1 MLYLF
6 RWSKHKFWK
15 YDDTVAFNDSCY
27 FQCFPFFGI
36 VPEILSE
43 NGEIIPKNS
52 NKEGYLVSTI
62 FFIIIERSKQM
73 LKIIIERLLSGS
85 ERSFQNVYY
94 AKVSFAV
101 ELFVNNRCKEC
112 GFILLLGIQ
121 TAMAWNN
128 ENSVWKPWEVWNHLL
143 QEIPRLLLHWRW

>member
-1 MLYLF
+1 M
-6 RWSKHKFWK
+6 
-15 YDDTVAFNDSCY
+15 
-27 FQCFPFFGI
+27 
-36 VPEILSE
+36 
-43 NGEIIPKNS
+43 
-52 NKEGYLVSTI
+52 STI

-128 ENSVWKPWEVWNHLL
+128 ENSVWKP
-143 QEIPRLLLHWRW
+143 